1 MTLNPLIMTA
11 TQIIKNAGFKTK
23 RIETSKYKGV
33 FGGTCNHVIA
43 LLNSNNEVL
52 NYDGKPYFPCG
63 RKNAYASLIGSGDI
77 NADCFTFEP
86 LK

>member
-1 MTLNPLIMTA
+1 MTA
-11 TQIIKNAGFKTK
+11 TQIIKNAGFNTK
-23 RIETSKYKGV
+23 RIETSKYKSV

-52 NYDGKPYFPCG
+52 NYEGKPYFPSG
-63 RKNAYASLIGSGDI
+63 RKNAYSSLIQSGDI